1 MNFKDISKGTRVY
14 LVSASDNGVS
24 VTAGEVTSVGM
35 PRFEALRGQ
44 LGGSNVTDVSISFG
58 SVQKQFVVPDNS
70 GTILRTEKGD
80 SLVADCTALVEELK
94 RMKSLAEQ
102 MVLDGERASKRA
114 STLKDLLT
122 TYDTEYKEKQDNEK
136 RLTNMEQSI
145 SELKNMFSAFSEY
158 MGVNKGQQQESQ
170 VVK

>member
-1 MNFKDISKGTRVY
+1 MNFKDLTKGTRVY

-24 VTAGEVTSVGM
+24 VTAGEVTAVGM
-35 PRFEALRGQ
+35 PRFETMCGQ
-44 LGGSNVTDVSISFG
+44 IGGSNVTDVSVTFG
-58 SVQKQFVVPDNS
+58 NAQKQFVIPDNS
-70 GTILRTEKGD
+70 GTILRTDRGD
-80 SLVADCTALVEELK
+80 SLVADGTALVEELK

-114 STLKDLLT
+114 LSLKDLLS

-136 RLTNMEQSI
+136 RLSNMENSI

-158 MGVNKGQQQESQ
+158 MGVNGKKG
-170 VVK
+170 K